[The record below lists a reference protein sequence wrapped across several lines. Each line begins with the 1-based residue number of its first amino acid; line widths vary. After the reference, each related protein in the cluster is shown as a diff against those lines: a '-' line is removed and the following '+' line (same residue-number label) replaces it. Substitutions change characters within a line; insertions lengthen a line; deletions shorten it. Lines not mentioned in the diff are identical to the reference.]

1 MSTLHAKV
9 RTGGKA
15 GALRRSGSIPAVV
28 YGPTME
34 STAVALDRKELQSVF
49 SKITRSSLIELS
61 VGDRGKPKTF
71 TVFVKDIQYNSITDE
86 PIHVDFYH
94 PAADHPLKLD
104 VPIKFVGQSPGVKAG
119 GVLNVVYRA
128 VPVHGLPK
136 DIPPLVTLDVSALE
150 LGQSIRVRDVDF
162 GSVQPLLSADQTL
175 VAVVQPKAFGEP
187 AAVEAEEGEAAEE
200 AVAEGEGEAEEETA
214 KGD

>member
-9 RTGGKA
+9 RSGGKA
-15 GALRRSGSIPAVV
+15 GALRRSGGVPAVV

-71 TVFVKDIQYNSITDE
+71 TVFVKDIQYDSVTDE

-94 PAADHPLKLD
+94 PHAGHPLRLD
-104 VPIKFVGQSPGVKAG
+104 VPIKVVGQSPGVKAG
-119 GVLNVVYRA
+119 GVLNIVFRA

-136 DIPPLVTLDVSALE
+136 DIPPLVTLDVSTLE
-150 LGQSIRVRDVDF
+150 LGQSIRVRDVQF
-162 GSVQPLLSADQTL
+162 GAVQPLLSGEQTL

-187 AAVEAEEGEAAEE
+187 LVEEAAEGEEVEEEAVEGEATEE
-200 AVAEGEGEAEEETA
+200 TAEGE
-214 KGD
+214 